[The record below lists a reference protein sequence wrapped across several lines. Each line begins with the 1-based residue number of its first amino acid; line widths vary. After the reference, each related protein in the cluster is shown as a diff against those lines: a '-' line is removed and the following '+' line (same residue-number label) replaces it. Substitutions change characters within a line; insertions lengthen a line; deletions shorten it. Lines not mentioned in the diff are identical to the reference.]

1 MKMYVLIKEKVATMW
16 ELKNVYTLG
25 EALKLHAL
33 IQMEKDIER
42 CYSDE
47 MQSKSE
53 GRR

>member
-1 MKMYVLIKEKVATMW
+1 MYVLIKERVATMW

-42 CYSDE
+42 CQSEDIRSESD
-47 MQSKSE
+47 
-53 GRR
+53 RRR

>member
-1 MKMYVLIKEKVATMW
+1 MYILIKEKVATMW

-42 CYSDE
+42 CQSEE
-47 MQSKSE
+47 MKRE
-53 GRR
+53 RERRR